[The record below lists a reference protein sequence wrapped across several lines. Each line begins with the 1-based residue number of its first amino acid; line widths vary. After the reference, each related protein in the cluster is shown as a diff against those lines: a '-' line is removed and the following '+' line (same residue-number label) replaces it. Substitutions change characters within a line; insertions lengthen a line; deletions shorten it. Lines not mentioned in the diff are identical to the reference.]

1 MRFNARST
9 TRTGVAVHSQPVLP
23 SPTMPTADILRALVA
38 ERDRINQ
45 AIAVLQGTVR
55 RRGRPP
61 GSKNTTKGTKK
72 ARKKRPISPAAKKRQ
87 SERMKAYWASRR
99 KAANKKSKAA

>member
-1 MRFNARST
+1 
-9 TRTGVAVHSQPVLP
+9 
-23 SPTMPTADILRALVA
+23 MPTEDILRALVA
-38 ERDRINQ
+38 ERDKIDQ
-45 AIAVLQGTVR
+45 AIAILRGTSR

-72 ARKKRPISPAAKKRQ
+72 ARKKRTLSPAAKKRQ

-99 KAANKKSKAA
+99 KSAKRKSKAA

>member
-1 MRFNARST
+1 
-9 TRTGVAVHSQPVLP
+9 
-23 SPTMPTADILRALVA
+23 MPAEDIVRVLVA
-38 ERDRINQ
+38 ERDKIDQ
-45 AIAVLQGTVR
+45 AIAILQGTGR
-55 RRGRPP
+55 RRGSAP